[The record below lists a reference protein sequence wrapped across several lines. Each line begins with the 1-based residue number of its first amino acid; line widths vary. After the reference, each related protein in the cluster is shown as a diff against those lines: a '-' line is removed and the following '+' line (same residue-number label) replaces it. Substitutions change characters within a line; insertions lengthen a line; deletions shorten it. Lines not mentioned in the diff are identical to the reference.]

1 MNELIKYLLVLTTS
15 LTPGVEVRGSIP
27 LTFILF
33 NDGASRFYST
43 CLAIAGNLLI
53 APIILALLSTVDRAI
68 RNSRNFPREIRNLY
82 VKMLEYA
89 NAKSS
94 KVRKYSFIG
103 LLTFTAV
110 PLPGTGAWT
119 ASLIAF
125 IIGMDR
131 VKALIAIEV
140 GVFIASLLVLTAT
153 YLGLEIVKTIFL
165 LG

>member
-1 MNELIKYLLVLTTS
+1 MDELMKYLFVLITS

-33 NDGASRFYST
+33 NDGPGRLYST

-53 APIILALLSTVDRAI
+53 APIMLALLSTVDRVI
-68 RNSRNFPREIRNLY
+68 RNSRNFPRKIRNLY
-82 VKMLEYA
+82 VKVLEYVST
-89 NAKSS
+89 KSS

-125 IIGMDR
+125 IINMDR
-131 VKALIAIEV
+131 VKAIIAIEV
-140 GVFIASLLVLTAT
+140 GVLIASLLVLATT
-153 YLGLEIVKTIFL
+153 YLGLEIVKAVFL
-165 LG
+165 LS